1 MMLPHWPRL
10 GVGPVL
16 PTVGVVVKTA
26 LKSNLVPQPPFLATV
41 AAGGPAGGGAGHPC
55 LMAWH
60 HGETALGY
68 YNASGYPGFSMFTPD
83 LRGGP
88 NSAPNL
94 LCYPDLAL
102 AIVGGQHVGARPM
115 GPARVTLQNHGF
127 AHGAYPGLGQA
138 PPASGVKI
146 PVARP
151 AGIDAG
157 QCATTGQ
164 WKYDQHTHP
173 QNLPLPPNVARQGPR
188 LEVHDVRT
196 GAAGNVPVT
205 DSGTGELRGAD
216 SRRRFGF
223 MCHVQDLL
231 GRDEHLQDLRNA
243 AALLGWNLIVRTHFV
258 RLTPDAEICDA
269 MLPNGDLD
277 SLAAYMLTLGSP
289 NATRASWDQ
298 DVSPHLYAA
307 IVGGP
312 GAYTTD
318 SWHAT
323 PANGHARLQRC
334 DESNTVNISEV
345 NRGSHLHVVYITVA
359 LSPMTPGPSSTP
371 EAQIGID
378 HLHRFHRR
386 CAIGQEELIEST
398 AGTKVNLFNYFQE
411 VANGHGVVSDIKVL
425 GYACVGKHGHRH
437 SNWRP
442 ESNWARRVLHAANL
456 QTEWSEHP
464 DQPIRATAG
473 RMAFVARMPF
483 CAPGVTAA
491 YNALPNLWQV
501 WRA

>member
-26 LKSNLVPQPPFLATV
+26 LKSNLVSQPPFLATV
-41 AAGGPAGGGAGHPC
+41 ANGGPAGGGAGHPC
-55 LMAWH
+55 LVAWH

-68 YNASGYPGFSMFTPD
+68 YNASGYPGFSMFTPN
-83 LRGGP
+83 LRGGL

-102 AIVGGQHVGARPM
+102 GPIVGGQHVGARPL

-127 AHGAYPGLGQA
+127 VNGAYPGLGQA
-138 PPASGVKI
+138 APATGVKI

-164 WKYDQHTHP
+164 WKYNQHTP
-173 QNLPLPPNVARQGPR
+173 AQNLPLPPNVARQGPR
-188 LEVHDVRT
+188 LVVHDVRT
-196 GAAGNVPVT
+196 GAAGDVPVT
-205 DSGTGELRGAD
+205 DSGTGDLRCTTAQ
-216 SRRRFGF
+216 RKFGF

-231 GRDEHLQDLRNA
+231 GRDKHLQDLRDA
-243 AALLGWNLIVRTHFV
+243 AALLGRHLRVCSHFV

-277 SLAAYMLTLGSP
+277 CQAAYMLTLGGP
-289 NATRASWDQ
+289 NATRASWDR
-298 DVSPHLYAA
+298 DVSPNLYAV

-312 GAYTTD
+312 DAYTTE

-334 DESNTVNISEV
+334 DQSNNVNISEV
-345 NRGSHLHVVYITVA
+345 NRGSHWHVVYITVE
-359 LSPMTPGPSSTP
+359 LSPMTPAASATP
-371 EAQIGID
+371 EAQMGID
-378 HLHRFHRR
+378 SLHRFHRR

-398 AGTKVNLFNYFQE
+398 AGSEVNLFNYFQN
-411 VANGHGVVSDIKVL
+411 VVIGVTGDIKVL
-425 GYACVGKHGHRH
+425 GYSCVGKHGCRH
-437 SNWRP
+437 SDWRP
-442 ESNWARRVLHAANL
+442 PANWARRVLHAANL

-464 DQPIRATAG
+464 DQPIRGTAG

-483 CAPGVTAA
+483 CGPGVAAA
-491 YNALPNLWQV
+491 YATLPNLPH
-501 WRA
+501 A